1 MGKWARKPVGENSE
15 GAKARRSEDVAAC
28 GSAARKRQRTAALQ
42 NLAAAGGRPES
53 RQRLG
58 VRQSSAA
65 IPRGGPERPGWTGA
79 CTLQIRDTAECNSA
93 LPPSARLASGMDY
106 RCHHCD
112 PTSEAETER
121 AGEEVECPACGGMT
135 LLQLFPSRPILVEQ
149 EPVAGPAPSSLSPP
163 SVPLAKHGAGLML
176 GVLTFFLFLGAASN
190 LFPGAD
196 EKAWLKMYQHESAGF
211 VASQE
216 AKDRLERKPVSE

>member
-1 MGKWARKPVGENSE
+1 
-15 GAKARRSEDVAAC
+15 
-28 GSAARKRQRTAALQ
+28 
-42 NLAAAGGRPES
+42 
-53 RQRLG
+53 
-58 VRQSSAA
+58 
-65 IPRGGPERPGWTGA
+65 
-79 CTLQIRDTAECNSA
+79 
-93 LPPSARLASGMDY
+93 MDY

-112 PTSEAETER
+112 ATLEAETER

-163 SVPLAKHGAGLML
+163 SVPLAKDGAGLML